1 MLAEV
6 TAIDTVANE
15 ICRDI
20 PDGYELRLCME
31 RGAAWV
37 TLHNEE
43 GDLIGLPDTGD
54 KTMAEQMP
62 KRCRLRGTDGEA

>member
-6 TAIDTVANE
+6 TAIDTVANA

-37 TLHNEE
+37 TLHNED
-43 GDLIGLPDTGD
+43 GDVIELPDAAD
-54 KTMAEQMP
+54 KTLAEQ
-62 KRCRLRGTDGEA
+62 LAEALQVARNGW

>member
-37 TLHNEE
+37 TLHDEE
-43 GDLIGLPDTGD
+43 GDLISLPDAAD
-54 KTMAEQMP
+54 KTLAEQ
-62 KRCRLRGTDGEA
+62 LAEALIVARNGW

>member
-1 MLAEV
+1 MLAEL

-20 PDGYELRLCME
+20 PDGYELRLCLE

-43 GDLIGLPDTGD
+43 GDLIGLPDAAD
-54 KTMAEQMP
+54 KTLAEQ
-62 KRCRLRGTDGEA
+62 LAEALLVARNGW

>member
-37 TLHNEE
+37 TLHDEE
-43 GDLIGLPDTGD
+43 GDLIGLPDVAD
-54 KTMAEQMP
+54 KTLAEQ
-62 KRCRLRGTDGEA
+62 LAEALIVARNGW